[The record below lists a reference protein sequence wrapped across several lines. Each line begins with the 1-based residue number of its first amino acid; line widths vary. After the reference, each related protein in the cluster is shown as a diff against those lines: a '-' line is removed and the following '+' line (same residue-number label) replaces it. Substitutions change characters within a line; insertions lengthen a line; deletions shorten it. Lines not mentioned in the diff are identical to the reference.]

1 MPATN
6 RPVAITAAMR
16 GFMRLPLRAGRT
28 RSLQEH
34 ALAFQCF
41 FSLGRCAILP
51 APGINDLRGG
61 HAWGVRRHR
70 PATPLANT
78 GSRQPVPFMTQD
90 GAHARSQSSVAIA
103 RARIRGGEAH
113 EEDAPRTPA
122 PPVVRPAARLR

>member
-34 ALAFQCF
+34 ALAFQCLF
-41 FSLGRCAILP
+41 FLERCAILP

-90 GAHARSQSSVAIA
+90 GAHERSKSWVAIV
-103 RARIRGGEAH
+103 RARINGGDEN
-113 EEDAPRTPA
+113 EEDSPRTRA
-122 PPVVRPAARLR
+122 RPVVRPR